1 MPRPHSLSESVST
14 VTKEG
19 CSNIQKAAVTH
30 ETKSNHNGQG
40 KD

>member
-1 MPRPHSLSESVST
+1 MPRPHSLSESVSS
-14 VTKEG
+14 VSKEG
-19 CSNIQKAAVTH
+19 YANIQKAIVSH